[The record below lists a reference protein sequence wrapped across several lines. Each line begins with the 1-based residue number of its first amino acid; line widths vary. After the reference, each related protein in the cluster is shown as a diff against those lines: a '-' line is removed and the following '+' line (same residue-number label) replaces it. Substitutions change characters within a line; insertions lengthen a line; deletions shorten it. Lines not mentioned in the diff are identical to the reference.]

1 MDERLRLLAAV
12 VITQVLYSV
21 WVGGDAWEQSHYA
34 NRYVAVV
41 LPLAVLLAA
50 RGVEQLFSARSI
62 PRPKPASFVS
72 YLLIALFVAGTAGLL
87 AYLDAQR

>member
-1 MDERLRLLAAV
+1 VLV
-12 VITQVLYSV
+12 TQVCYSV

-50 RGVEQLFSARSI
+50 RGVEQLFSGRSI
-62 PRPKPASFVS
+62 VRA
-72 YLLIALFVAGTAGLL
+72 LIAGVVGLILFSTP
-87 AYLDAQR
+87 